1 MGRPRKR
8 PDFVTI
14 GAAIAGRR
22 HEAEGIPCQDVVV
35 HKSRRGNHVIA
46 LCDGAG
52 SAQHAE
58 TGARALAAVVVNHV
72 AGHLPHLLSLT
83 EDQAR
88 QTIVG
93 VARTALLRLAQ
104 RNRWDMASLATTLL
118 FAATDGSTFLAGQLG
133 DGRIGVRTGES
144 ASWLPLDTASRG
156 EFSNETQFITSSHA
170 LGSLQLARCSMADV
184 DACVLMSD
192 GAEATLFQRRT
203 AKFAAA
209 VETMSQWARAE
220 SAARCRQGMAHGLR
234 ELLRTQTLDDVS
246 VAFLV
251 RQ

>member
-8 PDFVTI
+8 PGFVTI
-14 GAAIAGRR
+14 GAAVTGRR

-52 SAQHAE
+52 SAEHAGI
-58 TGARALAAVVVNHV
+58 GARTLAAVVVNHV

-83 EDQAR
+83 EDQAK

-170 LGSLQLARCSMADV
+170 LGSLQHPVPATYRKICRRRRDHESMGAGGVCSALPAGHGPWPARTASH
-184 DACVLMSD
+184 
-192 GAEATLFQRRT
+192 TNPRRRQRRISRQ
-203 AKFAAA
+203 AIAA
-209 VETMSQWARAE
+209 
-220 SAARCRQGMAHGLR
+220 
-234 ELLRTQTLDDVS
+234 
-246 VAFLV
+246 
-251 RQ
+251 